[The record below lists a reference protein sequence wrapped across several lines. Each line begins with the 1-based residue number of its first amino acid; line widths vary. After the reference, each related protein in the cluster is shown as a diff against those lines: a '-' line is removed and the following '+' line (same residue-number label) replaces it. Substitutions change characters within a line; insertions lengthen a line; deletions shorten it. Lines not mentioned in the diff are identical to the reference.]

1 MLVSR
6 PFLFLLTTAI
16 LTAHPMGNFSVSHYS
31 RIEVGPS
38 QVHIDYVL
46 DLAEIPTLELTQKW
60 SLGGNAPK
68 SELELRAIQEARQWA
83 KNLEIAVDGK
93 RLTPRFESARL
104 TVSDG
109 AGNMPVYRIAAKLSA
124 AAKPGQLRF
133 RDPNYP
139 DRTGWKEIVVR
150 PAEGAVLRN
159 SDAPSEDKS
168 SALSAYP
175 QDPTVAPP
183 QMLAAQ
189 VGWSAPIRAAV
200 AAPVAPPAQATQTS
214 VTPPGS
220 SAPGSV
226 VRGDFLSQLLGRKD
240 LTWGLILLGIAV
252 AFVLGGTHALSPGHG
267 KTMVAAYLV
276 GAKGT
281 FSHALIL
288 GGTVTFTHTI
298 SVFALG
304 FVTLF
309 LSQYILPQTLYPIL
323 GAISGVTIVWLGATL
338 LYKRVHRLMHHHH
351 AHSHGHADEHAHA
364 AAAADSHSHADLHH
378 HHHRDHDHPHTHD
391 HDHGPGGHSHVPE
404 GEISLGSLLAL
415 GASGGLVPCPT
426 GLVLLLSSI
435 AIGRIGLGLTLL
447 TAFSAGL
454 AVVLTG
460 IGLLVVYAKQWLP
473 ESQKTASSPFF
484 RIVPVFSA
492 LAILVIGLM
501 MTAVSLG
508 WIQPNRFI
516 G

>member
-1 MLVSR
+1 
-6 PFLFLLTTAI
+6 
-16 LTAHPMGNFSVSHYS
+16 MGNFSVSHYS
-31 RIEVGPS
+31 RIDVGPA
-38 QVHIDYVL
+38 QLHIDYVL

-60 SLGGNAPK
+60 NLSASAPK
-68 SELELRAIQEARQWA
+68 PELEQHAIQEARQWA
-83 KNLEIAVDGK
+83 KNLEVTVDGK
-93 RLTPRFESARL
+93 RLAPRFESAHL

-109 AGNMPVYRIAAKLSA
+109 AGNMPVYRIAAKLSV
-124 AAKPGQLRF
+124 AAKPGQLKF
-133 RDPNYP
+133 RDLNYP
-139 DRTGWKEIVVR
+139 DRTGWKEIVVK
-150 PAEGAVLRN
+150 PADGAVLRS
-159 SDAPSEDKS
+159 SDAPAEDKS
-168 SALSAYP
+168 SALTAYP
-175 QDPTVAPP
+175 QDPTLAPP
-183 QMLAAQ
+183 QLLAAAAS
-189 VGWSAPIRAAV
+189 WTAP
-200 AAPVAPPAQATQTS
+200 APVAEVAVPAPAPPAPVIEKA

-220 SAPGSV
+220 AAPGNV

-240 LTWGLILLGIAV
+240 ITWGLILLGIGV

-281 FSHALIL
+281 FRHALIL

-309 LSQYILPQTLYPIL
+309 LSRYILPQTLYPIL
-323 GAISGVTIVWLGATL
+323 GGISGVTIVWLGATL

-351 AHSHGHADEHAHA
+351 EHAHTHSHAHA
-364 AAAADSHSHADLHH
+364 AVAGHSHDHGHDHH
-378 HHHRDHDHPHTHD
+378 HHHDHGHDHHHHDHPHDHE

-473 ESQKTASSPFF
+473 ESQKAASSPFF

-492 LAILVIGLM
+492 LAILIIGIM

>member
-1 MLVSR
+1 
-6 PFLFLLTTAI
+6 
-16 LTAHPMGNFSVSHYS
+16 MGNFSVSHYS
-31 RIEVGPS
+31 RIQVGPS

-60 SLGGNAPK
+60 NLDANAPK
-68 SELELRAIQEARQWA
+68 SDLEQRAIQEARQWA

-93 RLTPRFESARL
+93 RLTPRFESAHL

-124 AAKPGQLRF
+124 PAKPGHLMF

-189 VGWSAPIRAAV
+189 VAWSAPTRAAV
-200 AAPVAPPAQATQTS
+200 AAPVAPPAQVTQTS
-214 VTPPGS
+214 VTPPGN

-240 LTWGLILLGIAV
+240 LTSRLIFLGIGV

-281 FSHALIL
+281 FRHALIL

-323 GAISGVTIVWLGATL
+323 GAISGVTIMWLGATL
-338 LYKRVHRLMHHHH
+338 LYKRVHRLTHHHH
-351 AHSHGHADEHAHA
+351 GHSHEHVHEHAHA
-364 AAAADSHSHADLHH
+364 AAAAQHSHSHPHLHQHH
-378 HHHRDHDHPHTHD
+378 HHD

-454 AVVLTG
+454 AVVLTS